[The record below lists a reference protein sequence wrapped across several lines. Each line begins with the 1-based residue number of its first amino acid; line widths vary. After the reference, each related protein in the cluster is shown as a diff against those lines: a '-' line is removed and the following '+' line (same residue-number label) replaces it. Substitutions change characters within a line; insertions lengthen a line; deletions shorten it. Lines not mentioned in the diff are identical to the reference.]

1 MRLTRHVSFLF
12 FLALLTVF
20 IRSEAPTSCG
30 AVSCFVVIG
39 AQQQV
44 PQQGV
49 LTVSGIYNYTP
60 MRLLSGATG
69 IISAAD

>member
-49 LTVSGIYNYTP
+49 LTVSGIYK
-60 MRLLSGATG
+60 G
-69 IISAAD
+69 